1 MQLAD
6 IALAGPNHGLEQL
19 VADPE
24 LKQAVRHEHIAG
36 AATKVFADADLLVTD
51 AHESIASHP
60 SADPLLTVALGPRS
74 QSVLRLVVAGVEA
87 ALRGGVD
94 QRLVRTLRVVVANPF
109 VQCLLCCLQVAEHL
123 PGVELDSKRLVETL
137 DLPSGGRGARRREQV
152 IDPVLATDA
161 VEEHLDRRLGKAPS
175 EDRFGCRPPARI
187 RLDPTG
193 PSDRIRPP
201 SPSLP
206 LHRNHSS

>member
-6 IALAGPNHGLEQL
+6 IPLAGPNHGLEQL

-24 LKQAVRHEHIAG
+24 LEQPVGHEHIAG
-36 AATKVFADADLLVTD
+36 AATEVFADADLLVTD

-94 QRLVRTLRVVVANPF
+94 QRLVRTLRVVVVNPF
-109 VQCLLCCLQVAEHL
+109 VQRLLCCLQVAEHL
-123 PGVELDSKRLVETL
+123 PGVELDSEGLVKAL
-137 DLPSGGRGARRREQV
+137 DLPRGGRGARRREQMV
-152 IDPVLATDA
+152 DTVLATNT
-161 VEEHLDRRLGKAPS
+161 VEEDLV
-175 EDRFGCRPPARI
+175 
-187 RLDPTG
+187 
-193 PSDRIRPP
+193 
-201 SPSLP
+201 
-206 LHRNHSS
+206 